1 MSERNIPEL
10 LIPMSLAY
18 WLDDEKPTC
27 LNKFFEH
34 PNQKMT
40 VDDLVSVIGNEIE
53 PVVRWLVHEG
63 VIRRPEYAD
72 ADGWYYWV
80 IKSVRLVH
88 AYSVLDAAINPK
100 WTTTEKAQ
108 FVLAEVG
115 YPNLTIDRAS
125 EKLYLCLTSSK
136 FVLVNPSDLLRY
148 VEDGLRKDGKL

>member
-1 MSERNIPEL
+1 MMSERNIPEL
-10 LIPMSLAY
+10 LIPVSLAY

-34 PNQKMT
+34 SNQKMT

-63 VIRRPEYAD
+63 VIRRPEYDD

-88 AYSVLDAAINPK
+88 HTY
-100 WTTTEKAQ
+100 TTTEKAQ